1 MDYTVSPEPF
11 VQLPKIHYLLSYEVF
26 SYNIKAIKTCRGT
39 KKHPKHAL
47 PRKTH
52 AKTTTK
58 KPEKKHQRAH
68 L

>member
-11 VQLPKIHYLLSYEVF
+11 VQLPKIHYLL

-47 PRKTH
+47 PRKVH